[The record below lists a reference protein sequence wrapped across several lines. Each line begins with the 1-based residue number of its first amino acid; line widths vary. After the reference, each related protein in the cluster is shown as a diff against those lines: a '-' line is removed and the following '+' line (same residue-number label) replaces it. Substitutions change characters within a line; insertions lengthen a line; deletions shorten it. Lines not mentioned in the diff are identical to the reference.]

1 MNNLLSIEKTIN
13 KQAKAYYGSNP
24 YGHRHATAW
33 QSAPIALIIKGLAK
47 YADDYTRDNP
57 DCILAHDYVL
67 GDAWIEALKAVRV
80 MLNGDLKGLDG
91 GFTDSIIIQLA
102 EANGFN
108 DALEVRHDHA

>member
-33 QSAPIALIIKGLAK
+33 QSSPVALIIKGLAK
-47 YADDYTRDNP
+47 YADDYAQDNP
-57 DCILAHDYVL
+57 DCVLAHDYVL

-80 MLNGDLKGLDG
+80 MLNGELKGLDG
-91 GFTDSIIIQLA
+91 GFTDSIIIKLA

-108 DALEVRHDHA
+108 DNLEVKEGE